1 MTLPMAPGVYE
12 TFVIDVVCSTLT
24 CRDDMIRF
32 YVFSG
37 YKQDGT
43 QGASISLSLVQHQ
56 PLFLVGFPSHL
67 SLLALHPVLAQRRI
81 IGRVSS
87 CDLCVAGDWGCIGF
101 HQFRLVFLECPIAV
115 VFEIASFHPFT
126 SLVRVSAFCPV
137 PKHLPLGM
145 SHLLEDVLGCRVP
158 VIIRPSAYNRIECL
172 NDPHRRGLLMCVQV
186 GSGCSQVFEHLFL
199 LWDGQQFFL
208 PAPEFPEMEPEEVKP
223 VFDMPSSGF
232 CFIERQSSFLEEFFQ
247 AWSGVGF
254 QYFPCWGRCHKVI
267 GISYD
272 RYTFVESFAK
282 GWGFGSSIWPF
293 GFEQPFHPIQ
303 CHICQQWRTHS
314 PYKVANFFFRGQ
326 RLQGTDRSET
336 R

>member
-1 MTLPMAPGVYE
+1 MTLPMTPRVYE
-12 TFVIDVVCSTLT
+12 TFVVDVVCSTLT
-24 CRDDMIRF
+24 CGDDMIHF

-37 YKQDGT
+37 YKRDGT
-43 QGASISLSLVQHQ
+43 QSASISLSLVQHQ

-67 SLLALHPVLAQRRI
+67 SLLALQPVLAQRRI

-87 CDLCVAGDWGCIGF
+87 CDLCVAGDRGYIGF
-101 HQFRLVFLECPIAV
+101 HQFRLVFLECPIAI

-137 PKHLPLGM
+137 PEHLPLGM
-145 SHLLEDVLGCRVP
+145 SNLLEDVLGCRVP

-172 NDPHRRGLLMCVQV
+172 NDPHRRGLLMCVQG
-186 GSGCSQVFEHLFL
+186 GSSCSQVFEHFFL
-199 LWDGQQFFL
+199 LWDGQHFFL

-223 VFDMPSSGF
+223 FFDMHHSGF
-232 CFIERQSSFLEEFFQ
+232 RFIERQSSFLEEFFQ

-254 QYFPCWGRCHKVI
+254 QYFPCWGRCHTVI
-267 GISYD
+267 SVSND
-272 RYTFVESFAK
+272 RYPFVESFAE

-303 CHICQQWRTHS
+303 CHICQQGRKPSSYT
-314 PYKVANFFFRGQ
+314 VANFFFQ
-326 RLQGTDRSET
+326 R
-336 R
+336 